1 VDTSVKRRRS
11 WRVEAK
17 REIAQESFEGN
28 ASVAELSQKYAVNAN
43 QIFHWRKQYR
53 EGCLGDHGSSRLLPV
68 TVSREIVVETASPP
82 SLPGESATGTLQMEL
97 AKGKLRI
104 AGSVDLGVLRAVLE
118 CLVG

>member
-1 VDTSVKRRRS
+1 
-11 WRVEAK
+11 
-17 REIAQESFEGN
+17 
-28 ASVAELSQKYAVNAN
+28 
-43 QIFHWRKQYR
+43 
-53 EGCLGDHGSSRLLPV
+53 
-68 TVSREIVVETASPP
+68 VSREIVVETASPP